1 MWATRSDLISEKTAT
16 GFYETRIAYGYSGDG
31 LLPGQMVRSRAV
43 RVKDVEEAP
52 KRGVPRRPGRA
63 SRRVSCTHLG
73 KFLDVAVGKFPMLS
87 QVPRAHGGSVGP
99 TDLLA
104 SGEGAVLGQI
114 PLTEFGM
121 FNHMAVCELLVL
133 LHVAK
138 DQALMLSKIAVR
150 NVRIC

>member
-1 MWATRSDLISEKTAT
+1 M
-16 GFYETRIAYGYSGDG
+16 
-31 LLPGQMVRSRAV
+31 
-43 RVKDVEEAP
+43 RVKEVEEAP

-73 KFLDVAVGKFPMLS
+73 KFLDVSVGEFYALGDMAVGKFPVLS

-104 SGEGAVLGQI
+104 SGEGAVLGQM

-138 DQALMLSKIAVR
+138 GQALMLSKIAVR